1 MTAVSAC
8 SAAYAET
15 QPRKSAGTIRNLVI
29 LLLPQ
34 DFPDITINTLSFR
47 KVKKTSR
54 QFRRLVFMIMLCFL
68 SFCLLL

>member
-47 KVKKTSR
+47 KVKK
-54 QFRRLVFMIMLCFL
+54 QAGNFAGLFL
-68 SFCLLL
+68 